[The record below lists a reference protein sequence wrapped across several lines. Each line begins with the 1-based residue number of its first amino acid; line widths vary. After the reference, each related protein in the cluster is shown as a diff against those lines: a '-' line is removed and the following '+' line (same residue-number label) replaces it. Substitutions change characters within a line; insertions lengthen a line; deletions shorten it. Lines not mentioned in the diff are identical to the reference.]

1 MWYILCA
8 GKNERED
15 YPKHYLFLL
24 AEEKK
29 ERSGKKG

>member
-15 YPKHYLFLL
+15 YPKHYLFL